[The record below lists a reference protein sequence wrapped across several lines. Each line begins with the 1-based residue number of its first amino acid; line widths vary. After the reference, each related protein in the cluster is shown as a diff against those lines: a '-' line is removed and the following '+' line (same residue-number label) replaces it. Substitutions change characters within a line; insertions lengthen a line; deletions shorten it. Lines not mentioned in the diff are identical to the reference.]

1 MRKFSPG
8 VSALLFTHLATL
20 LFGLAGLF
28 GKWVKEP
35 PTVIVFGR
43 VFFASITL
51 FPLIKTF
58 RLNLKPHAKV
68 EGFYLFMLG
77 ALLALHWITFFHS
90 IKVATVAIGLLA
102 YSTFPVFTSL
112 LEPVLLKEN
121 FRLLNL
127 LAACLCLLGVY
138 YLVPSFDPGQPV
150 FQGVLWGVISGF
162 LFSWLTIA
170 NRRLTRRY
178 QSLVIAFYQDAGAT
192 VFLLPLILTRNSI
205 PEPADLFRLAFLGI
219 ICTAGAHS
227 LFIQGMK
234 RISAAVA
241 SIISSLEPVY
251 GLILAYFFLREIP
264 SSRTLTGGAIILFS
278 VILVSLRSRPS
289 A

>member
-43 VFFASITL
+43 VFFASLTL
-51 FPLIKTF
+51 FPLIKIF
-58 RLNLKPHAKV
+58 RLNLKPYSKV
-68 EGFYLFMLG
+68 EGLYLFMLG

-121 FRLLNL
+121 FKGLNL
-127 LAACLCLLGVY
+127 LAASLCVLGVY
-138 YLVPSFDPGQPV
+138 CLVPSFDLKQPV

-192 VFLLPLILTRNSI
+192 VFLFPLILSRNSL
-205 PEPADLFRLAFLGI
+205 PEPVDLVRLAFLGI

-234 RISAAVA
+234 RISAATA

-264 SSRTLTGGAIILFS
+264 SSRTLIGGAIILFS

-289 A
+289 S